1 MKRAMPW
8 DEQIDVISS
17 DDSSS
22 SDSEI
27 EANDGCDVKLPVNQR
42 YGGKQNDESDGKQP
56 MNNVAL
62 DRLTKEITSEGIGS
76 LGIRALSYFY

>member
-1 MKRAMPW
+1 MSW
-8 DEQIDVISS
+8 NEQIDVISS

-27 EANDGCDVKLPVNQR
+27 EVNDGCDQKLPDNQWCD
-42 YGGKQNDESDGKQP
+42 GKQPDNNESDGKQP

-62 DRLTKEITSEGIGS
+62 DQLAKEITPEGIDS
-76 LGIRALSYFY
+76 LGFRALSYFFY